1 MRRALA
7 GLLMSA
13 ALALGGWLAILSSW
27 APTTGRAC
35 LLALCSHDC
44 GIVAGAM
51 LCLIVTGDR
60 ERRQKGRSR
69 RPGRTAEAF
78 SSRGRANAHG
88 RAKRP

>member
-51 LCLIVTGDR
+51 LCLLVMGDR
-60 ERRQKGRSR
+60 EERQKGR
-69 RPGRTAEAF
+69 P
-78 SSRGRANAHG
+78 
-88 RAKRP
+88 KRPRRRFQAADEETPTEG

>member
-7 GLLMSA
+7 GLLMAA
-13 ALALGGWLAILSSW
+13 ALVLGGWLAIQSSW

-51 LCLIVTGDR
+51 LCLIITGDR
-60 ERRQKGRSR
+60 EERKIRHAKRPRRRS
-69 RPGRTAEAF
+69 EAF
-78 SSRGRANAHG
+78 SGRGRGNAHE

>member
-7 GLLMSA
+7 GLLLA
-13 ALALGGWLAILSSW
+13 GALVLGGWLAILSSW

-51 LCLIVTGDR
+51 LCLIITGDR
-60 ERRQKGRSR
+60 EERQKGRAR
-69 RPGRTAEAF
+69 RPGRAAEAF
-78 SSRGRANAHG
+78 SGRGRANA
-88 RAKRP
+88 RRKAKRP

>member
-7 GLLMSA
+7 GLLTA
-13 ALALGGWLAILSSW
+13 GALVLGGWLAILSSW

-51 LCLIVTGDR
+51 LCLIITGG
-60 ERRQKGRSR
+60 RRGRVK
-69 RPGRTAEAF
+69 RPAEAF
-78 SSRGRANAHG
+78 SGRGRGNAHG
-88 RAKRP
+88 REKRP

>member
-7 GLLMSA
+7 GLLLA
-13 ALALGGWLAILSSW
+13 GALALGGWLAILSSW

-60 ERRQKGRSR
+60 EERK
-69 RPGRTAEAF
+69 T
-78 SSRGRANAHG
+78 G
-88 RAKRP
+88 RAKRPGRAAEAFSDCGRANARRRVKRP

>member
-1 MRRALA
+1 MRRTLA
-7 GLLMSA
+7 WLLMA
-13 ALALGGWLAILSSW
+13 GALVLGGWLAILSSW

-60 ERRQKGRSR
+60 EERQER
-69 RPGRTAEAF
+69 
-78 SSRGRANAHG
+78 
-88 RAKRP
+88 RAKRPRRRSEAFSGRGRGNAREKTKRP